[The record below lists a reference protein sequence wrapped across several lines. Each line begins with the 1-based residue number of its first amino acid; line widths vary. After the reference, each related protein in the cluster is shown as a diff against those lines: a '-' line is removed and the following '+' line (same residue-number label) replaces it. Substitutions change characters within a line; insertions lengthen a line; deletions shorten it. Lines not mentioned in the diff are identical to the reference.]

1 MGNGPTTRPGVMA
14 APIPGYARWRKESA
28 LIRSSAGG
36 HGTFDVGNHFISVRH
51 IPRGPA
57 TCIRY

>member
-1 MGNGPTTRPGVMA
+1 MTA
-14 APIPGYARWRKESA
+14 YAFWNR
-28 LIRSSAGG
+28 LIFLEAGG
-36 HGTFDVGNHFISVRH
+36 YGTFDIGNHFISVRH

>member
-1 MGNGPTTRPGVMA
+1 MA
-14 APIPGYARWRKESA
+14 VPIPGYARWRKESA

-57 TCIRY
+57 TCIRH